1 MRPRR
6 KPLSKERASCPRWV
20 SKGAK
25 PQNPQICWLVQGV
38 QGVKPTQ
45 HANLQSRAIASGR
58 NDTGAS
64 CYISP
69 MLAEQAGLDRSSA
82 GRELI
87 ATLSPNTDDHGG
99 TPTATTPWRVMAW
112 GGVHL
117 PPVQGASRA
126 DLEDVLRHI
135 DQLKSRVE
143 LALSR
148 IT

>member
-1 MRPRR
+1 M
-6 KPLSKERASCPRWV
+6 
-20 SKGAK
+20 
-25 PQNPQICWLVQGV
+25 
-38 QGVKPTQ
+38 TQ
-45 HANLQSRAIASGR
+45 TTVTITFYSDHKHFAFAAR

-82 GRELI
+82 GRQLI

-117 PPVQGASRA
+117 PPVQGASRE

-135 DQLKSRVE
+135 DQLKARIE
-143 LALSR
+143 TALSR
-148 IT
+148 IA